1 LDRLKI
7 KHRSD
12 SNGARFLLF
21 DGNIYNSFLYLLK
34 ARSEKTMGHR
44 KTHAPKHGSLA
55 YLPRHRAKKPT
66 ARIRFWPK
74 IKSDSPRLLGFSAY
88 KAGMTYVFTIEDRK
102 RSPNFGKEVMRAAT
116 ILETP
121 PILVCGIRTYAKTPY
136 GLQNLTEAWMKEPPA
151 ILDRLLVLPENF
163 NTESMLEKVQQSL
176 PNTAIIRV
184 ITATQP
190 SQTSLSKKKPESC
203 EVQIGGGTIQQQFEY
218 AKQLLGKTVAPEE
231 VFKDGQY
238 IDIAGV
244 TVGKGFQGPVKR
256 WGVTCLQH
264 KGRKTKRGIATLGP
278 WNPHHLM
285 YSIPRAGQMGYH
297 QRIEFNKRILKIGK
311 DGKEVTVK
319 GGYIRYG
326 EVKGPYILIEGSI
339 PGTEKRQIR
348 LRVPARPPREI
359 SEAPPQVTY
368 ISLESP
374 QGK

>member
-1 LDRLKI
+1 
-7 KHRSD
+7 
-12 SNGARFLLF
+12 
-21 DGNIYNSFLYLLK
+21 
-34 ARSEKTMGHR
+34 MGHR

-55 YLPRHRAKKPT
+55 YLPRKRAKKPV
-66 ARIRFWPK
+66 ARIRYWPE
-74 IKSDSPRLLGFSAY
+74 INSDSPRLLSFSGF
-88 KAGMTYVFTIEDRK
+88 KAGMTYVFSIEDRK
-102 RSPNFGKEVMRAAT
+102 RSPHFGKEVVKPVT

-121 PILVCGIRTYAKTPY
+121 PIIICGFRTYMKTPY
-136 GLQNLTEAWMKEPPA
+136 GLQNITEVWMKDPPA
-151 ILDRLLVLPENF
+151 ILDRALVLPDTF
-163 NTESMLEKVQQSL
+163 NTEAMLEKVQKNL
-176 PNTAIIRV
+176 DVTVAIRV
-184 ITATQP
+184 VAATQP
-190 SQTSLSKKKPESC
+190 SQTSLSKKKPEIS
-203 EVQIGGGTIQQQFEY
+203 EIQIGGGTILQQFEY
-218 AKQLLGKTVAPEE
+218 AKQLLGKTVTPEE

-238 IDIAGV
+238 TDVAAI

-256 WGVTCLQH
+256 WGVTILQH

-311 DGKEVTVK
+311 DGKEVNVK

-326 EVKGPYILIEGSI
+326 EVKGPYILIEGSV

-348 LRVPARPPREI
+348 LRVPARPPREVP
-359 SEAPPQVTY
+359 EAAPQITY

>member
-1 LDRLKI
+1 
-7 KHRSD
+7 
-12 SNGARFLLF
+12 
-21 DGNIYNSFLYLLK
+21 
-34 ARSEKTMGHR
+34 MGHR

-55 YLPRHRAKKPT
+55 YLPRKRAKKPT
-66 ARIRFWPK
+66 ARIRYWPE
-74 IKSDSPRLLGFSAY
+74 IKSETPKLLGFSAY

-102 RSPNFGKEVMRAAT
+102 RSPHFGKEVMKAAT

-121 PILVCGIRTYAKTPY
+121 PILVCGIRTYTKTPY
-136 GLQNLTEAWMKEPPA
+136 GLQNISEAWMKEPPA
-151 ILDRLLVLPENF
+151 ILDRTLVLPENF
-163 NTESMLEKVQQSL
+163 DTDAMLEKIQKNLDVTS
-176 PNTAIIRV
+176 AIRV

-190 SQTSLSKKKPESC
+190 SQTSLSKKKPEVS
-203 EVQIGGGTIQQQFEY
+203 EIQIGGGKIQQQFEY
-218 AKQLLGKTVAPEE
+218 AKALLGKTVAPEE
-231 VFKDGQY
+231 VFREGQY
-238 IDIAGV
+238 IDIGGV

-256 WGVTCLQH
+256 WGVTILQH

-326 EVKGPYILIEGSI
+326 EVKGPYVLIEGST

-348 LRVPARPPREI
+348 LRVAARPPREI
-359 SEAPPQVTY
+359 SEAAPQVTY